1 MTFTDVKW
9 KLSVITAQK
18 HCEYTLSSLGL
29 IFECVS
35 VLCYFDEQ
43 VVVAVLQVI
52 QEHER
57 AIVFRLGRAIEG
69 RAKGPG
75 TRHSS
80 LSSDL

>member
-18 HCEYTLSSLGL
+18 HCEYTLSSVGF

-52 QEHER
+52 
-57 AIVFRLGRAIEG
+57 RLGRATEG

-75 TRHSS
+75 TRRSS
-80 LSSDL
+80 LSCDL

>member
-18 HCEYTLSSLGL
+18 HCECTLSSVGF

-35 VLCYFDEQ
+35 VLCYVDEQ
-43 VVVAVLQVI
+43 VVVAV
-52 QEHER
+52 
-57 AIVFRLGRAIEG
+57 AFRLGRAVEG

-75 TRHSS
+75 TRRYS